1 MSKNIFFCIDLKS
14 FYASVEC
21 VDRNLDSL
29 NTNLVVA
36 DASKGN
42 GAICLAI
49 SPSLKKMGIK
59 SRCRLFEIPKN
70 IKYIAAKPRM
80 KRYMEISAQIYG
92 IYLKYIAKEDIH
104 VYSIDECF
112 FDATKYL
119 KLYKKSAKELAKM
132 MIDDVYNTTGIC
144 ATVGVGTNLFLAK
157 VALDITA
164 KKNDDHMGY
173 LDEEKFK
180 NEVWHHK
187 PITDIWNISRGI
199 AKRLEK
205 YNAYTLYDVTQLQE
219 EILYKEFGINAEL
232 LIDHANGIETCTIK
246 DILSYKPKSNSFSN
260 SQILPEDYT
269 YNEALLI
276 LKEMVDLNCLEL
288 VDKHLVTNHIGLHVG
303 YSKDVIK
310 ASGGSRKLN
319 EFTQSCAKLMEYFI
333 ELYKQTTNKEY
344 PIRRIGI
351 SFGNVVDEHY
361 KTFDLFTDF
370 EKEEKE
376 HKIQQTILEIK
387 KKFGK
392 NALLKAM
399 NLQPKAT
406 TKKRNQT
413 IGGHNSGED
422 V

>member
-1 MSKNIFFCIDLKS
+1 
-14 FYASVEC
+14 
-21 VDRNLDSL
+21 
-29 NTNLVVA
+29 
-36 DASKGN
+36 
-42 GAICLAI
+42 
-49 SPSLKKMGIK
+49 
-59 SRCRLFEIPKN
+59 
-70 IKYIAAKPRM
+70 
-80 KRYMEISAQIYG
+80 
-92 IYLKYIAKEDIH
+92 
-104 VYSIDECF
+104 
-112 FDATKYL
+112 
-119 KLYKKSAKELAKM
+119 
-132 MIDDVYNTTGIC
+132 
-144 ATVGVGTNLFLAK
+144 
-157 VALDITA
+157 
-164 KKNDDHMGY
+164 
-173 LDEEKFK
+173 
-180 NEVWHHK
+180 
-187 PITDIWNISRGI
+187 
-199 AKRLEK
+199 
-205 YNAYTLYDVTQLQE
+205 
-219 EILYKEFGINAEL
+219 
-232 LIDHANGIETCTIK
+232 
-246 DILSYKPKSNSFSN
+246 
-260 SQILPEDYT
+260 
-269 YNEALLI
+269 
-276 LKEMVDLNCLEL
+276 MVDLNCLEL

-319 EFTQSCAKLMEYFI
+319 EFTQSSAKLMEYFI